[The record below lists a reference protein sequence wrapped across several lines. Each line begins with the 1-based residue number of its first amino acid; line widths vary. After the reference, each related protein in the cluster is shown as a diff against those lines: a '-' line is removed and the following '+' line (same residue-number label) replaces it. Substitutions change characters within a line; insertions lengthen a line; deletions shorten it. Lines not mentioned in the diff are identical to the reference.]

1 MRSNCPIYRHML
13 HKGSV
18 NTLKVVEDQNLVISG
33 SASGSISII
42 ALPDCQEVKRIDTH
56 DMVFCVEEVFD
67 TIVTGTAKGNILA
80 YDLYSGEPLYGY
92 GVMKKGGCRLLGLN
106 PQKTRLVCAGE
117 DESAT
122 LLLYK

>member
-1 MRSNCPIYRHML
+1 ML

-122 LLLYK
+122 LFLYK